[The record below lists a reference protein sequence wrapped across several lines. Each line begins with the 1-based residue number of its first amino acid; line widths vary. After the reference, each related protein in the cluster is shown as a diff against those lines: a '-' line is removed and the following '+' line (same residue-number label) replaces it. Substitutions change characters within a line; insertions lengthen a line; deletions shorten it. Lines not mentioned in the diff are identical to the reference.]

1 MSRGAKPGER
11 RGGRTK
17 GTPNK
22 RTLATIGFVEA
33 ITQIDPLQFLADVVN
48 DDVSRVKPKIITM
61 DGVLVELPS
70 FTFEHRMKA
79 AVELA
84 QYLHPK
90 RKAIEHS
97 GPDGGPIEH
106 GVVDLTPSEA
116 KAISRALDDEC

>member
-1 MSRGAKPGER
+1 MAGSRPGER
-11 RGGRTK
+11 RGGRKK

-22 RTLATIGFVEA
+22 KTLATIGFVEA

-48 DDVSRVKPKIITM
+48 DDVSRVKPKVVTM
-61 DGVLVELPS
+61 DGILVELPN
-70 FTFEHRMKA
+70 FTLEHRMKA

-106 GVVDLTPSEA
+106 GVVDLTPTEA
-116 KAISRALDDEC
+116 RTISQALDAEL